1 MSGKQTVNLATIR
14 TVADSV
20 FDYRLRVLK
29 HAGSPLFRN
38 VCVYRDC
45 FDGLSPAG
53 IAESGSPLEAE
64 TAALKENKVKPSET
78 GSARRISEEDDVS
91 CKARASSLFDARTSR
106 HSRMD
111 QTAFLKEN
119 RTEDRD
125 ICAGE
130 FRQADEP
137 NVAAKR
143 ERNSMK
149 PLMRQTLKDCG
160 QNRICPESMILVG
173 TSTLAARTECVATK
187 NCGGL

>member
-1 MSGKQTVNLATIR
+1 MAE
-14 TVADSV
+14 SV
-20 FDYRLRVLK
+20 FDYRLSVLK
-29 HAGSPLFRN
+29 HAGDPLFRN

-45 FDGLSPAG
+45 FDGLAPAG
-53 IAESGSPLEAE
+53 IAESGSPLQAA
-64 TAALKENKVKPSET
+64 TAASRDNKFKPSET

-91 CKARASSLFDARTSR
+91 CKARALSLLDARAWR

-130 FRQADEP
+130 LRQADEP

-149 PLMRQTLKDCG
+149 PLMRQKSRECG
-160 QNRICPESMILVG
+160 QNRICPESMILAG
-173 TSTLAARTECVATK
+173 TSTLTARADCVVTK
-187 NCGGL
+187 NSGGL